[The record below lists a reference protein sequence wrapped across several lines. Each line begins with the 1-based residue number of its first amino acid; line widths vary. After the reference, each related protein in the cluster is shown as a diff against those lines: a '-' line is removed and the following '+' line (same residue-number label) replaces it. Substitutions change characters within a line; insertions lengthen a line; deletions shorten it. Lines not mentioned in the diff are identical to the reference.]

1 MFILF
6 IFEVTL
12 ILYLYNFFRT
22 LRYYKARGEKLP
34 IRTLDLDKCIDI
46 LDDSGTGKPFSF
58 GVVMPGR
65 TFLLVAQS
73 EGEKDD
79 WLSALKWK
87 MDHLVRG
94 VTDGGEK

>member
-1 MFILF
+1 
-6 IFEVTL
+6 
-12 ILYLYNFFRT
+12 
-22 LRYYKARGEKLP
+22 
-34 IRTLDLDKCIDI
+34 
-46 LDDSGTGKPFSF
+46 
-58 GVVMPGR
+58 MPGR

-94 VTDGGEK
+94 VTDGDEK